1 MPSTEVTVALLG
13 LGNVGR
19 AFLRYVNSVESPT
32 RPLVKAVADRSG
44 AVFIDSQSDVERLIA
59 GKQNGLPLSE
69 IAGGQLVPNVGDF
82 IKALPGRG
90 ISFLVESL
98 PTNIESGE
106 PALGLIVKALRQGTH
121 VVTVDKGPV
130 AHGFEQLAEA
140 QRMGATLL
148 GYSGTTGVSMPDA
161 LANERVLEIRGVLNG
176 TTNYIL
182 TQMQQNQTTFDEA
195 LARAQAEGI
204 AEPDPAL
211 DIQGWDTVIK
221 TLILAKALMGA
232 ETRLAD
238 VSRIGIGPETES
250 LIAVARNSGRLV
262 KLVGRAR
269 IWQDRVRVSV
279 APKIVD
285 PGSAF
290 YDVSGTSKAAI
301 FRTARNEVV
310 LATGRSG
317 RDAISQTILDDI
329 VRIASSVDHRRPE
342 TLSNSI
348 EE

>member
-1 MPSTEVTVALLG
+1 MAHTQVTVALLG
-13 LGNVGR
+13 LGNVGG
-19 AFLRYVNSVESPT
+19 AFLRYVNSVES
-32 RPLVKAVADRSG
+32 RIQAVVKAVADRSG
-44 AVFIDSQSDVERLIA
+44 GLFIDNQSDVERLMTA
-59 GKQNGLPLSE
+59 KQSGRTLRELTD
-69 IAGGQLVPNVGDF
+69 GDLIPDMLEF
-82 IKALPGRG
+82 IKALPGKG

-106 PALGLIVKALRQGTH
+106 PALGLIVKALSQGTH

-130 AHGFEQLAEA
+130 AHGFEQLVEA

-148 GYSGTTGVSMPDA
+148 GYSGTTGVSIPDE
-161 LANERVLEIRGVLNG
+161 LANERVIEIRGILNA

-182 TQMQQNQTTFDEA
+182 TEMQQNKTTFDAA
-195 LARAQAEGI
+195 LSRAQAEGI

-211 DIQGWDTVIK
+211 DLQGWDTVIK

-238 VSRIGIGPETES
+238 VSRIGIGPETET

-262 KLVGRAR
+262 RLVGRAR
-269 IWQDRVRVSV
+269 IWQGRVRVSV

-285 PGSAF
+285 PGTTF

-301 FRTARNEVV
+301 FRTARKEV
-310 LATGRSG
+310 LSKGRSG

-329 VRIASSVDHRRPE
+329 ARIASSVDHRPPG
-342 TLSNSI
+342 
-348 EE
+348 